1 MSDLPNRIRNMVAR
15 AVINLINDAQ
25 KMQVAQVDLLADE
38 TQDDV
43 ERYQNYGFTSVPF
56 SGAEGV
62 VLSVGGTRSHA
73 ILIAVDDRRY
83 RLTGLPSGEVA
94 VYDDRGQVVHLKRD
108 GIEIRSPDEVV
119 VIAPVV
125 TVEAAQVNLGGE
137 GGAKVAR
144 IGDDVDP
151 VTHKIISGS
160 EKVKAL

>member
-25 KMQVAQVDLLADE
+25 KMQAAQVDLLADE

-43 ERYQNYGFTSVPF
+43 ERFQNYGFTSVPF

-62 VLSVGGTRSHA
+62 MLSVGGTRSHG

-83 RLTGLPSGEVA
+83 RLTGLPDGEVA
-94 VYDDRGQVVHLKRD
+94 VYDDRGQAVHLKRD

-119 VIAPVV
+119 VIAPIV
-125 TVEAAQVNLGGE
+125 TVEAAEVNLGGE

-160 EKVKAL
+160 DKVKAL